1 MIKPQILFIHGG
13 ETFKTKKDYLNFL
26 KKRHISIAKK
36 NKWSLDFLDKEL
48 GKKFEIIRPQMPL
61 KEYSNYK
68 EWAIYFERFFPYLNN
83 NLILIGNSLG
93 GIFLAKYLSEHKF
106 PKKLLSVYLVCPPFD
121 GSMPNDDLA
130 GGFSLKSD
138 LSLLEKNTKNL
149 YLLFS
154 AKDDVVPV
162 EHAEKYRAKLK
173 KARIIIYKNIKGHF
187 QVAKFPEIVKLIKS
201 DLKK

>member
-1 MIKPQILFIHGG
+1 MPKPQILFIHGG

-26 KKRHISIAKK
+26 KKRPISIGKK

-61 KEYSNYK
+61 KEYSSYK

-121 GSMPNDDLA
+121 GAMPNDDLA

-154 AKDDVVPV
+154 DKDDVVPV

-173 KARIIIYKNIKGHF
+173 KAKIIIYKNIKGHF

>member
-1 MIKPQILFIHGG
+1 MPKTQILFIHGG

-162 EHAEKYRAKLK
+162 GHAEKYRAKLK
-173 KARIIIYKNIKGHF
+173 KAKIIIYKNIKGHF